1 VAGLCGVLRL
11 GTLKLVDVTADVS
24 KCSMGAN
31 HCHVVCRVIDA
42 AQVGKRKIYIRCTTH
57 ATLLEA

>member
-1 VAGLCGVLRL
+1 
-11 GTLKLVDVTADVS
+11 LKLVDVTADVS